1 MQLGFKYVMKF
12 KGPTIK
18 QGPPGLKVVKL
29 LENSGL
35 TADDYSSPLV
45 ERAEGIYIE
54 DPDGNVFI
62 DMISGRCIANTGHSH
77 PRIVEALQKQINKG
91 YHWQIPE
98 MYSLV
103 DRLGEMTGLNP
114 AQVYWSQAGSMVND
128 FAIKAAK
135 RITKRPNI
143 LSFTGSYHGSSI
155 GAASI
160 SGYDPVMTR
169 DYGPVLPGVFHA
181 PYAACYRCPLK
192 HDPESCGM
200 ACLDYIEDVMFKT
213 YVAPDEL
220 AAVFVEPLQG
230 DAGWHV
236 PPDGWHKGLRKIC
249 DDHGILLVVDE
260 IQTAFGRTGKWTAM
274 EHWDVQGDIILL
286 GKSMASGIPLSAAV
300 LPRDLIGSTDG
311 DPIPI
316 HAQSFSG
323 TPLGIVA
330 AHATMDVIRDEKLCE
345 NTEKTGGYLKK
356 RLVEL
361 MDAHSCI
368 GDVRGLGLLLGME
381 IVKDKVNKVPDPE
394 KASEICKE
402 AFKRGLFILNMGSYG
417 GKALRIAPPLII
429 TREQVDT
436 AIEILDESFKAC
448 SP

>member
-1 MQLGFKYVMKF
+1 MKL

-18 QGPPGLKVVKL
+18 LGPPGPKVVKV
-29 LENSGL
+29 LENAGL
-35 TADDYSSPLV
+35 TAEDYGSPLV

-62 DMISGRCIANTGHSH
+62 DMISGRCVANTGHSH

-91 YHWQIPE
+91 YHWQIPD

-103 DRLGEMTGLNP
+103 DRLGEITGLSP

-143 LSFTGSYHGSSI
+143 LSFTGSYHGSTVA
-155 GAASI
+155 AASI

-169 DYGPVLPGVFHA
+169 DYSPVMPGVFHA
-181 PYAACYRCPLK
+181 PYGACYRCPLK
-192 HDPESCGM
+192 HGPESCGL

-220 AAVFVEPLQG
+220 AAVFVEPIQG

-236 PPDGWHKGLRKIC
+236 PPEGWHKGLRKIC

-274 EHWDVQGDIILL
+274 EHWDVKGDIILL
-286 GKSMASGIPLSAAV
+286 GKAMASGIPLSAAV
-300 LPRDLIGSTDG
+300 LPRDIIGSTDG
-311 DPIPI
+311 DPIPL

-323 TPLGIVA
+323 TPLGVVA

-345 NTEKTGGYLKK
+345 NAEKTGGYLKN
-356 RLVEL
+356 RLEEL
-361 MDAHSCI
+361 MVNHSCI
-368 GDVRGLGLLLGME
+368 GDVRGLGLLLGVE
-381 IVKDKVNKVPDPE
+381 IVKDHENKTPDPVMAG
-394 KASEICKE
+394 KICVE
-402 AFKRGLFILNMGSYG
+402 AFKRGVFILNMGSYG

-436 AIEILDESFKAC
+436 VVELLDESLRAC

>member
-1 MQLGFKYVMKF
+1 MKL

-18 QGPPGLKVVKL
+18 HGPPGPKVVKM
-29 LENSGL
+29 LEKAGL
-35 TADDYSSPLV
+35 TAGDYGSPLV

-62 DMISGRCIANTGHSH
+62 DMISGRCVANTGHGH
-77 PRIVEALQKQINKG
+77 PRIAEALQKQIAKG

-98 MYSLV
+98 MHSLV
-103 DRLGEMTGLNP
+103 DRLGDMTRLSP

-128 FAIKAAK
+128 FAIKASK

-143 LSFTGSYHGSSI
+143 LSFTGSYHGSTVAS
-155 GAASI
+155 ASI

-169 DYGPVLPGVFHA
+169 GYSPVMPGVFHA
-181 PYAACYRCPLK
+181 PYGACYRCPLK
-192 HDPESCGM
+192 HDLESCGL

-236 PPDGWHKGLRKIC
+236 PPEGWHKGLRRIC
-249 DDHGILLVVDE
+249 DDNGILLVVDE

-274 EHWDVQGDIILL
+274 EHWDVKGDIILL
-286 GKSMASGIPLSAAV
+286 GKAMASGIPLSAAV
-300 LPRDLIGSTDG
+300 LPRDIIGSTDG

-345 NTEKTGGYLKK
+345 NAKKTGGYLKQ
-356 RLVEL
+356 RLEEL
-361 MDAHSCI
+361 MESYSCI
-368 GDVRGLGLLLGME
+368 GDVRGLGLLLGVE
-381 IVKDKVNKVPDPE
+381 IVKDRKSKIADPE
-394 KASEICKE
+394 MANKICAE

-417 GKALRIAPPLII
+417 GKALRIAPPLVI

-436 AIEILDESFKAC
+436 AVEVLDESFRTC